1 MARSTFAVSLVS
13 VSLVSVAL
21 LSGASPD
28 EFAAPASAAA
38 PANPAELFDAAVA
51 LVQGADPDLRGVGLE
66 RLRIG
71 LKGEPFTRRLAGE
84 VLAAAKPE
92 VQVALLSVLADR
104 GDKGAVPGVAALA
117 TGSADA
123 GVRAAAMRA
132 LGVLGGP
139 AEVAVLAKGL
149 AGADRAAARRGL
161 MLVRGSDAAAAVV
174 AAAKTA
180 DPATRAALLEIAAE
194 RRDRGVVP
202 ELVAATADADAAVRQ
217 TAVRGLE
224 RLGGPEQVAALAAA
238 LVKAPEGVER
248 SNVETALV
256 AVCTKNSGSD
266 KAADAFLARFREAGE
281 ADREILLPALG
292 RIGGPGALGIV
303 DELIAS
309 TDAGRRQFGLKAL
322 TRWPDATVAGRIID
336 LRAKSPAGPER
347 DALLA
352 ALIRIAPLP
361 DNKLDDRRKLE
372 LVQKAMTLC
381 ERPEDRSKL
390 LERANA
396 IRTVE
401 TFRFVVP
408 YLDDPALAESACLSV
423 VELAHHQKLR
433 DANKA
438 EFTKALDKVM
448 ATTKNAE
455 LIERAERYKQGQ
467 TWERKK
473 QPAKS

>member
-1 MARSTFAVSLVS
+1 MFAISL
-13 VSLVSVAL
+13 LSVAL
-21 LSGASPD
+21 LAGSVSPAP
-28 EFAAPASAAA
+28 AAPPTNVPPTNA
-38 PANPAELFDAAVA
+38 AELFDAAVA
-51 LVQGADPDLRGVGLE
+51 VVQGADVDLRNVGLE
-66 RLRIG
+66 RLRFG
-71 LKGEPFTRRLAGE
+71 LKGDAFTRRIAGD
-84 VLAAAKPE
+84 VLPAATPE

-104 GDKGAVPGVAALA
+104 GDRGAIPGVASLA
-117 TGSADA
+117 TGSTDA
-123 GVRAAAMRA
+123 AVRAAALRT

-139 AEVAVLAKGL
+139 PEVGVLAKAL
-149 AGADRAAARRGL
+149 AGADRAAARPGL
-161 MLVRGSDAAAAVV
+161 LLVRGADAAAAIV

-180 DPATRAALLEIAAE
+180 DPATKAALLEIAAE
-194 RRDRGVVP
+194 RRDRGAVP
-202 ELVAATADADAAVRQ
+202 ELVAATTDADATVRQ

-224 RLGGPEQVAALAAA
+224 RLGGPAEVATLVAA
-238 LVKAPEGVER
+238 LVKAPEGGER
-248 SNVETALV
+248 SNVESAVVT
-256 AVCTKNSGSD
+256 VCTKNGDSA
-266 KAADAFLARFREAGE
+266 KAAETFLARFREAGE

-292 RIGGPGALGIV
+292 RIGGPGALSIV
-303 DELIAS
+303 DELVAS
-309 TDAGRRQFGLKAL
+309 ADEGRRQFGLKAL

-336 LRAKSPAGPER
+336 LRAKSPAGADR

-361 DNKLDDRRKLE
+361 DNKLDDRQKLE
-372 LVQKAMTLC
+372 LVQKTMALC
-381 ERPEDRSKL
+381 ERPEDRAKL

-408 YLDDPALAESACLSV
+408 YLDDPTLAEAACRSV

-438 EFTKALDKVM
+438 EFGTALDKVI

-455 LIERAERYKQGQ
+455 LVERAERYKQGQ

-473 QPAKS
+473 PPAKS